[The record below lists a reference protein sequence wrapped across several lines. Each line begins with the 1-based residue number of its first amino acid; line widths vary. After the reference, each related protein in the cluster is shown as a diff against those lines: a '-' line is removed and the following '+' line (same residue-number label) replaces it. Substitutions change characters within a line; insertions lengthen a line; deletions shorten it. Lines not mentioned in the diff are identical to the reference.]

1 MQLWGSWGLCDPGPV
16 ARRGAAIPRPKS
28 HPGGASGLRSWVEG
42 GRRAEGGGEGGGRR
56 GGQGQARVEFFS
68 QLLQTGVPRFLIQS
82 DGHFSGEGAE
92 PPNFRQEPPPHPHGR
107 GGGEA
112 KCWGGRLIVAQRE
125 GEGPGAS
132 LQRLTALTGPH

>member
-1 MQLWGSWGLCDPGPV
+1 MSPGSAAGS
-16 ARRGAAIPRPKS
+16 REGA
-28 HPGGASGLRSWVEG
+28 GQ
-42 GRRAEGGGEGGGRR
+42 RAEGGERRGGQRGGRR

-92 PPNFRQEPPPHPHGR
+92 PPNFRQGPPYGR

>member
-1 MQLWGSWGLCDPGPV
+1 MTQVPWRST
-16 ARRGAAIPRPKS
+16 AQRGAAIPAQSPI
-28 HPGGASGLRSWVEG
+28 PGVSPGSAAGSREGA
-42 GRRAEGGGEGGGRR
+42 GRRVQGGGRR

-92 PPNFRQEPPPHPHGR
+92 PPNFRQGPPYGR

>member
-1 MQLWGSWGLCDPGPV
+1 MQLLGSRGLRDPGPEV
-16 ARRGAAIPRPKS
+16 QRASTIPGSARPGSAAGSK
-28 HPGGASGLRSWVEG
+28 
-42 GRRAEGGGEGGGRR
+42 EGGGQRV
-56 GGQGQARVEFFS
+56 QGQARVEFFS
-68 QLLQTGVPRFLIQS
+68 QVLQTGVPHFLIQS

-92 PPNFRQEPPPHPHGR
+92 PPNFLQEHSPSNGR

>member
-1 MQLWGSWGLCDPGPV
+1 MQLRGSWGLCDPGPV
-16 ARRGAAIPRPKS
+16 AQHGTARRGYPRPKS
-28 HPGGASGLRSWVEG
+28 HPGGESGLRSWVEG
-42 GRRAEGGGEGGGRR
+42 GCRAEGGGRR

-92 PPNFRQEPPPHPHGR
+92 PPNFRQGPPYGR